1 MVNPR
6 VVGVGFTV
14 TVIVKGAPEQLPDVG
29 VTVYSNVAGAVVV
42 FINVWLIVPTP
53 VA

>member
-1 MVNPR
+1 MVKPK

-14 TVIVKGAPEQLPDVG
+14 TIMVKGVPAHEPEVG

-42 FINVWLIVPTP
+42 LVSV
-53 VA
+53 